1 MAKSSLL
8 RTSFLHQ
15 DQLIFKNLLGLLG
28 ERQLSFSLLGRNTK
42 CSIHVV
48 LNMEIVTV
56 AYFKNRRITIY
67 GVLSCLH
74 VQSYLNS
81 HTIPQGR
88 HYH

>member
-1 MAKSSLL
+1 
-8 RTSFLHQ
+8 
-15 DQLIFKNLLGLLG
+15 
-28 ERQLSFSLLGRNTK
+28 
-42 CSIHVV
+42 
-48 LNMEIVTV
+48 MEIVTV

-81 HTIPQGR
+81 HTIAQGR